1 MATSHVMRHASR
13 SDALRVD
20 SPTPTRYACTKRGS
34 SCDITPACLLARKDT
49 YEYTLTL
56 AYAVHTYSSGTH
68 GRAICNARTH
78 HFVSDDVGGDAVGA
92 GELFLSGVSA
102 CAVNM
107 VERLAKQDQIPLQWM
122 DVRVEAYR
130 DPDKSPGDLT
140 VFDAI
145 RVDFEMWGITPEHAE
160 GLVETWKRRCP
171 LYGSV
176 ATATEDTAVTLTS
189 HAEPRGARA

>member
-1 MATSHVMRHASR
+1 M
-13 SDALRVD
+13 
-20 SPTPTRYACTKRGS
+20 
-34 SCDITPACLLARKDT
+34 
-49 YEYTLTL
+49 
-56 AYAVHTYSSGTH
+56 
-68 GRAICNARTH
+68 H

-107 VERLAKQDQIPLQWM
+107 VERIAKQDRIPLHWM
-122 DVRVEAYR
+122 NVSVEAYR
-130 DPDKSPGDLT
+130 DPDKGPGELT

-145 RVDFEMWGITPEHAE
+145 RVHFEMWGIHPEQAE

-176 ATATEDTAVTLTS
+176 ATATEDTTVTLTS
-189 HAEPRGARA
+189 YAEPRV

>member
-1 MATSHVMRHASR
+1 M
-13 SDALRVD
+13 
-20 SPTPTRYACTKRGS
+20 P
-34 SCDITPACLLARKDT
+34 
-49 YEYTLTL
+49 LTL
-56 AYAVHTYSSGTH
+56 AHTVHTYSTGTL

-107 VERLAKQDQIPLQWM
+107 VERLANQDKIPLHWM
-122 DVRVEAYR
+122 DVSIEAYR
-130 DPDKSPGDLT
+130 DQDATPGDIT
-140 VFDAI
+140 VYDAI
-145 RVDFEMWGITPEHAE
+145 RVHFEMWGVQAEHAE

-176 ATATEDTAVTLTS
+176 ATATRDTHVTLTS
-189 HAEPRGARA
+189 HTEAHSR